1 MEVIDAMRTSS
12 VFPVGDEDYQ
22 AVYAEESAMVDAAEL
37 IAEAMEEAGLSR
49 SDLAR
54 KLGVPRS
61 EITARLSG
69 ERNITVR
76 NLAKTLH
83 VLGAKLAL
91 DVEREPVP
99 GPADSA
105 KLIETAY
112 RNCRIMR
119 PKREARQGTEM
130 LFELMMT
137 GKR

>member
-1 MEVIDAMRTSS
+1 MEVRDAMKTSS

-22 AVYAEESAMVDAAEL
+22 AVYAEESVMVDAGEL
-37 IAEAMEEAGLSR
+37 IAEAMERAGLSR

-83 VLGAKLAL
+83 ALGAKLVL
-91 DVEREPVP
+91 DIEREPAQEQP
-99 GPADSA
+99 DPSMM
-105 KLIETAY
+105 IRTAY
-112 RNCRIMR
+112 WNCRDVR
-119 PKREARQGTEM
+119 FKHEARPGNER
-130 LFELMMT
+130 LIELMM